1 MEAIWR
7 RLNDFNLKLPEKLVV
22 LMTLMGL
29 PLSLRT
35 QRRILESRKELSME
49 IIKKGM

>member
-7 RLNDFNLKLPEKLVV
+7 RLNDFNRKLPEEFVV

-29 PLSLRT
+29 LPSLRT
-35 QRRILESRKELSME
+35 QRRIQESRKDLSME
-49 IIKKGM
+49 IIKNGL